1 MSSGPTDLSLFNL
14 MRQSWTC
21 SLLQW
26 ERFSPPT
33 PAQMFRGMRDMDS
46 MAASEDLAKELVE
59 YLSFLHFCCCQLVNT
74 SGTRCGL
81 SLKIVCPVYMLVC
94 PLALGGLVLLQ
105 AVPQNSKSRAVGLSN
120 LNVTSQFIKIDLVN
134 RRERKVLMSLF
145 SQFEVIPLIR
155 ISGLVASQLL
165 LMLEFP
171 CHSD

>member
-14 MRQSWTC
+14 MRQSWIC

-26 ERFSPPT
+26 ECFSPPT

-94 PLALGGLVLLQ
+94 PLALVGLVLLQ